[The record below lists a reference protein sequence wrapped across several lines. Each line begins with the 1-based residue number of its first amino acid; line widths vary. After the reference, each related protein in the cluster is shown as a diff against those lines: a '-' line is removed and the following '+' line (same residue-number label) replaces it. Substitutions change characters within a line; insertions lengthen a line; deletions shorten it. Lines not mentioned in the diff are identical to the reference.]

1 MVNSW
6 LWFSPGWHLS
16 WVEVFDGD
24 LENLKNKGKCYC
36 RLLEI
41 QFSAQPSQITKYI
54 PPGLE
59 PFISKRD

>member
-6 LWFSPGWHLS
+6 QLFSPGWRLS

-24 LENLKNKGKCYC
+24 LENLKNKGKCYWSV
-36 RLLEI
+36 LEI
-41 QFSAQPSQITKYI
+41 QFSAQPSQIAKYI
-54 PPGLE
+54 TPGLE